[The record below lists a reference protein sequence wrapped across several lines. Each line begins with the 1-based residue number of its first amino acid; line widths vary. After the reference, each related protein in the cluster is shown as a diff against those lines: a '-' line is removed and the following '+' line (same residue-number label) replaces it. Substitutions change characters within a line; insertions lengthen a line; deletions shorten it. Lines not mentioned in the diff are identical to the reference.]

1 MTTIRLVS
9 PLGLDQIRDWILANF
24 KENHIDYMESAG
36 GTDYFASRWATKAE
50 ESRNHE
56 IELPAHMSRS
66 GRIEY
71 LKPDMYD
78 WKVGDAIQR

>member
-1 MTTIRLVS
+1 MTTIKLVS
-9 PLGLDQIRDWILANF
+9 PRGLDQIKRWILANF

-36 GTDYFASRWATKAE
+36 GIDYFASRWATKAE
-50 ESRNHE
+50 ESSNHE

-71 LKPDMYD
+71 LRPDMHEQEIND
-78 WKVGDAIQR
+78 EA